1 VKIQELKED
10 LKILG
15 VGDNLNLALLLY
27 LAATVRKTRYKI
39 SVLVS
44 GPAGLGKSH
53 LAKTVL
59 DLFPSEDILFRSRIT
74 PASLVRQ
81 GDLSDKI
88 LFIYEKYED
97 PQFAQYIREL
107 ISEGEVTYST
117 ANEEHVLKGPTTLIE
132 TTVNSEIF
140 GIENRSRCFV
150 AGINTSQEARE
161 GILCRQK
168 LLRTVK
174 GFISERATK
183 CLQDKHRTFQKNLNH
198 NLAVGIPFAEQIKLG
213 ASPYHAPRIME
224 RTLNL
229 ISSITFLNQ
238 NQRTVETDGETR
250 YIGAV
255 HDDFYEAKQIL
266 TSVHIDEDD
275 ASLTRDLVEFI
286 VFLREHKRELFQNR
300 TFTRNQVTAVAT
312 EGSRFKNYNVTAKYF
327 KKLSALGFL
336 NELPVRGLKNR
347 IDYSFT
353 DDFPIGSADNLL
365 ANCYS
370 TLSLS

>member
-1 VKIQELKED
+1 MKIQELKED